1 MRKGED
7 VRVRIRNEGSLDLKN
22 ITLLIKY
29 AGVLVGTPYRVTIP
43 FIAAGDE
50 AEAVFR
56 VQAGLDTLT
65 IRLECPNGYSEE
77 ETVSVSIDKAAS
89 VDVRCLFPERRVD
102 LGSKTSFP
110 IWLVNK
116 GGAGIYTF
124 KVKGLPSSIDYRFI
138 RDDVEVGAVYLEEG
152 GQAMIA
158 LETVIPS
165 IPVNFTVG
173 EVIDFYVNV
182 FTEDGE
188 LAGSA
193 RLKLIPV
200 ISRGLRAYSNAWYG
214 KMLTTSQN
222 IHYPG
227 VPYST
232 GLLFKGSSVAAIF
245 RLDAGVYTFLLYGSY
260 VGSRCDL
267 NLYLLD
273 LSGKP
278 LAVSANDSGKP
289 ELIILSLDK
298 PTTVLTVVANE
309 EATSSGDGEGI
320 ILVTKTIVPP
330 DELELSISNPIFQ
343 DCVLIRLPSSSGGM
357 LSIKV
362 DGGSGEMSIYRFTTN
377 KDRMSYDP
385 FIPGGYQRTVFNGS
399 TNIDYWVMRGDNMV
413 LLTVKARMET
423 HIRVKCAFS
432 EELKVSTGLYER
444 DIAVATAILVTAVM
458 VLMVLKEKLVK
469 PRG

>member
-1 MRKGED
+1 MKGLLFVLVTLTLLSIFPAPAKFTYSLGTTRLVAGAVNNVRIVLKNIGFSTAAFVNVRLSPSTPGVAILSPPVVFDKVAPGRSVSFNVRIAVNRAVYGSIAMVMMQVIYRDFFSATLFTDTFTLGFQVAEISRLELMKVDREGERVVFKLRNTGPVPIHNVSLSLLDGGIVGDPPMYRLSVVEVNETVSVIFTLRKNYDYITLRIIYNDGWVDELRTALPKPNYRVSIVSVMRKGED

-65 IRLECPNGYSEE
+65 IRLEYPNGYSEE

-89 VDVRCLFPERRVD
+89 VDIRCLFPERRVD

-138 RDDVEVGAVYLEEG
+138 RDDVEVGAVYLEDG

-165 IPVNFTVG
+165 VPVNFTVG

-200 ISRGLRAYSNAWYG
+200 ISRGL
-214 KMLTTSQN
+214 
-222 IHYPG
+222 
-227 VPYST
+227 
-232 GLLFKGSSVAAIF
+232 
-245 RLDAGVYTFLLYGSY
+245 
-260 VGSRCDL
+260 
-267 NLYLLD
+267 
-273 LSGKP
+273 
-278 LAVSANDSGKP
+278 
-289 ELIILSLDK
+289 
-298 PTTVLTVVANE
+298 
-309 EATSSGDGEGI
+309 
-320 ILVTKTIVPP
+320 
-330 DELELSISNPIFQ
+330 
-343 DCVLIRLPSSSGGM
+343 
-357 LSIKV
+357 
-362 DGGSGEMSIYRFTTN
+362 
-377 KDRMSYDP
+377 
-385 FIPGGYQRTVFNGS
+385 
-399 TNIDYWVMRGDNMV
+399 
-413 LLTVKARMET
+413 
-423 HIRVKCAFS
+423 
-432 EELKVSTGLYER
+432 
-444 DIAVATAILVTAVM
+444 
-458 VLMVLKEKLVK
+458 
-469 PRG
+469 